1 MDDALRVYEQTRG
14 SCLRYSGLKD
24 VGATPQVLAELTRTA
39 HDDGLEVMLEVV
51 STSTEDE
58 MGSLRAAAEI
68 GVDWVLGGTHAAE
81 GVAILRGRGIKY
93 CPFPGRVIG
102 HPSELDG
109 ELDGELEEIAEQSG
123 AAVDQD
129 ARVRGSRPRGRR
141 VRPWQP
147 NDATERRNRTT
158 RRRRASR
165 NRIAPRLVQPVP
177 FLYPLAH
184 RVWERSYVGTGV
196 FLYDTLAA
204 TAPERQRM
212 PRHRHLTRRGALTQA
227 PCLRPDGLTRRGCPE
242 TPSSEP
248 HWHHRPQKY
257 HRRSPSS

>member
-1 MDDALRVYEQTRG
+1 VDDALRVYEQTRG

-158 RRRRASR
+158 QPNDKETTCVPQPDRTAPRAAGAVPLPACAPGLGTVLRRYRGVPLRHARGHRARTAADAAPPAPDPSRRAY
-165 NRIAPRLVQPVP
+165 AGAVP
-177 FLYPLAH
+177 
-184 RVWERSYVGTGV
+184 
-196 FLYDTLAA
+196 AA
-204 TAPERQRM
+204 GRADQARM
-212 PRHRHLTRRGALTQA
+212 PGNAIQ
-227 PCLRPDGLTRRGCPE
+227 
-242 TPSSEP
+242 
-248 HWHHRPQKY
+248 
-257 HRRSPSS
+257 